1 MIHIKK
7 QFDHKVLIYLFV
19 KKNYKMKIKSNR
31 YTIYKVFFKSLL
43 LQFLLVSKKKFTA
56 FENTF
61 IILNKNPKTKNV

>member
-31 YTIYKVFFKSLL
+31 YTIYKVISKSLL
-43 LQFLLVSKKKFTA
+43 LQFLLVSKKNFTA
-56 FENTF
+56 FEYTF